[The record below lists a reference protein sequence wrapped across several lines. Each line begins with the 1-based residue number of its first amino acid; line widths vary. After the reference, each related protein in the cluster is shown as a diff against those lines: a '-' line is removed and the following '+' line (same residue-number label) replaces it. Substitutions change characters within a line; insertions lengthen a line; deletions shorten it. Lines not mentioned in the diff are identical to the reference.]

1 MNLEN
6 QNDTDGHESVERSD
20 ERRAPEAPRMAD
32 REVPLNSHETSSAVH
47 AWLDGE
53 VPESAVK
60 FGETAKDVEF
70 WKKLNVEV
78 DQRRQMR
85 TPPYVYAQ
93 IMSALPDSAPS
104 ASASKWRKALRV
116 TPMMAIAVG
125 GGLVAAGVLFSLLV
139 LRML

>member
-1 MNLEN
+1 MNLGN
-6 QNDTDGHESVERSD
+6 HNDTDGHDSVERSG
-20 ERRAPEAPRMAD
+20 ERRAPEAPRIAD
-32 REVPLNSHETSSAVH
+32 REVPLSPHETSSAVH

-70 WKKLNVEV
+70 WKRLNVEV

-93 IMSALPDSAPS
+93 IMSALPEAAPS
-104 ASASKWRKALRV
+104 ATATGWRKALRV

-125 GGLVAAGVLFSLLV
+125 GALIAAGVLVSLLV